1 MTREK
6 ISIKNCFYEDEGK
19 MVLTKI
25 GLDKLEKECIGYL
38 KEYCYTGDT
47 KCDHIN
53 ADDMIMSLVK
63 ALGFKKLEKEYY
75 KIDKWYA

>member
-1 MTREK
+1 MSREK
-6 ISIKNCFYEDEGK
+6 IKIENCFYEDEDK

-38 KEYCYTGDT
+38 KGFCNTGDIELN
-47 KCDHIN
+47 HAN

-75 KIDKWYA
+75 KIEKWYA